1 MLLCDK
7 GVQLVSMGRQRTG
20 KSYTMDHLPFYAI
33 FEKPVPLDLNFSF
46 SSPTHHQHSSSSLT
60 CQQGLQTFWYAA
72 DDRIRVTSAKIGVF
86 DLLHSTNASRS
97 DFGSSILT
105 PKSDD
110 ITATF
115 CELGGW
121 PR

>member
-46 SSPTHHQHSSSSLT
+46 SSPTHHQHSSSSST
-60 CQQGLQTFWYAA
+60 RQQVYKRSGVLPMTAFTLLQ
-72 DDRIRVTSAKIGVF
+72 
-86 DLLHSTNASRS
+86 
-97 DFGSSILT
+97 
-105 PKSDD
+105 
-110 ITATF
+110 
-115 CELGGW
+115 